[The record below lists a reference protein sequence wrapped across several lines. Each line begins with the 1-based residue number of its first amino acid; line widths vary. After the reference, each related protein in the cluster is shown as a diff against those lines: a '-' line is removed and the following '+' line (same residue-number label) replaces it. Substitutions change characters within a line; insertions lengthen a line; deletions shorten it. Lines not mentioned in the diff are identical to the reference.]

1 MANMRTGIYT
11 LNINMPGNPLL
22 SAESVLDIR
31 VGAEEMLGT
40 WIVKAAMH
48 VLNPSGY
55 KTSIEATKPRE

>member
-1 MANMRTGIYT
+1 
-11 LNINMPGNPLL
+11 MPGNPLL